1 MIIVLAV
8 CLLALALP
16 VLLRVLRALFVL
28 HLRVVVL
35 FLPAGL
41 LLRFGGNEDMA
52 VFALVTAAWGA
63 LLAGWRIRRWS
74 ARGRAERERPRPQEG
89 SPRFRRPHRERTA

>member
-1 MIIVLAV
+1 MITFLAV

-16 VLLRVLRALFVL
+16 VLLRLLRALFVL
-28 HLRVVVL
+28 HLWAVVL

-52 VFALVTAAWGA
+52 VFATVTAAWGA
-63 LLAGWRIRRWS
+63 LLAGWRIRRWWTS
-74 ARGRAERERPRPQEG
+74 GPAARTSPAPA
-89 SPRFRRPHRERTA
+89 PRFRRPHRQRPA